1 MPQLIINTTAA
12 QANRVA
18 KAFGKVLELKTED
31 DSLVDRAA
39 NAAEIKAHVIQFIKD
54 TVKRVEQND
63 AAKAARDA
71 VDEIEPN

>member
-12 QANRVA
+12 QANRISA
-18 KAFGKVLELKTED
+18 AFGKALGLTLEGD
-31 DSLVDRAA
+31 PPIDRGATA
-39 NAAEIKAHVIQFIKD
+39 PEIKAHVIQFIKD

-63 AAKAARDA
+63 AAEMAREA